1 MITSKAKSWD
11 EETSVVNPELP
22 AASATQTI
30 GTWVNHFTFL
40 IFFVPL
46 GGADWLKKKGFT
58 VIQEK
63 DWWEVTDVGP
73 AKFIFLPA
81 QHWSPVGRGPWI
93 KKIAPEK
100 FPTPQ
105 FGESFVF

>member
-1 MITSKAKSWD
+1 VITSKAKSWD

-30 GTWVNHFTFL
+30 VTWVYHVTFL

-46 GGADWLKKKGFT
+46 GDADWLKKKGFT
-58 VIQEK
+58 NIQEK

-81 QHWSPVGRGPWI
+81 ALVDPLDMALGL